1 MAGSTQVQSFSF
13 ERGHRPLRLRL
24 ANTAGDLIGRTGK
37 RLIPLS
43 LDSLLRAA
51 ERKTG
56 LRDRA
61 GDAFREPLGRL
72 LDSIET
78 DANLNTV
85 GRWAVRDETIQLLC
99 KRLRVRDYLTRH
111 PQVLDVPVERPVF
124 IVGFPRTASTFL
136 HNLMALD
143 PANRVPRLWE
153 LLNPV
158 PPEDSADGREDPRLE
173 EARQYIRSI
182 EYLSPL
188 ALKIHPMGAE
198 DPDECRLLLETGFV
212 GPQYLLYYRIPG
224 YFEWFSGLPDER
236 LEAACLE
243 LRRQIQILKQ
253 GDGGR
258 RWVGKNPSHSF
269 FGRGLV
275 RAFPDACVV
284 HLHRDPAEAVPSI
297 CSLVAAYRSI
307 FSDHVDPGAL
317 GEEGLRMFGVAM
329 DRMTEMRSMPTA
341 ASFCDI
347 HYDQLVSDP
356 TGVVR
361 RIYGHAGMR
370 FSGELEA
377 RIRAYVAR
385 NPQHKQG
392 VHRYSPEQYGLTR
405 EAIQK
410 STQRFARWLEQ
421 IAR

>member
-1 MAGSTQVQSFSF
+1 MTGSAQAQSFSF
-13 ERGHRPLRLRL
+13 ERGHRPIRLRL
-24 ANTAGDLIGRTGK
+24 ANAAGGRLGRVGK

-43 LDSLLRAA
+43 VDSMVRAA

-56 LRDRA
+56 IRDP
-61 GDAFREPLGRL
+61 GDAAFREPLERL
-72 LDSIET
+72 LESIET

-99 KRLRVRDYLTRH
+99 KRLRLHDYLTRH
-111 PQVLDVPVERPVF
+111 PHVRDVPVERPVF
-124 IVGFPRTASTFL
+124 IVGFPRTGSTFL

-158 PPEDSADGREDPRLE
+158 PPADSVDGREDPRLDQ
-173 EARQYIRSI
+173 AREYIRTI
-182 EYLSPL
+182 EFLSPL

-198 DPDECRLLLETGFV
+198 EPDECRLLLEPGFV
-212 GPQYLLYYRIPG
+212 GPQYLLYYKIPA
-224 YFEWFSGLPDER
+224 YFDWFSRLSDER
-236 LEAACLE
+236 LEAACLQ
-243 LRRQIQILKQ
+243 LRSQIQVLKD

-284 HLHRDPAEAVPSI
+284 QLHRDPAQAVPSI

-307 FSDHVDPGAL
+307 FSDRMDPATL
-317 GEEGLRMFGVAM
+317 GEEGLRMFHVAM
-329 DRMTEMRSMPTA
+329 SRMAEMRSMPPP

-347 HYDQLVSDP
+347 QYEQIVSDP
-356 TGVVR
+356 LGVVR
-361 RIYGHAGMR
+361 SIYEHAGMR
-370 FSGELEA
+370 FSDELEG
-377 RIRAYVAR
+377 RICEYVALH
-385 NPQHKQG
+385 PQHKGG
-392 VHRYSPEQYGLTR
+392 VHRYSPEQYGLTHD
-405 EAIQK
+405 EIEQ
-410 STQRFARWLEQ
+410 TTEPYARWLQE
-421 IAR
+421 IT